1 MDISACKG
9 EDCKLKDPCKR
20 YLAHLKA
27 NQYKSYIKSSNN
39 YQFYW
44 KVNEKGI

>member
-9 EDCKLKDPCKR
+9 EDCKLKDSCKR

-27 NQYKSYIKSSNN
+27 SQYQAYIKSSYNCE
-39 YQFYW
+39 FYW